1 MPGEPQMAA
10 EMPVP
15 FPVDTGSVP
24 DGTVALRDGKSCIH
38 YDGYW
43 IRYYDVP
50 VNEDAARREL
60 IDQLTKRV
68 FHHTESGINTPGYK
82 LKHAREAYERQNEP
96 HRRRVNAAM
105 LAGALLNR
113 GSDIFNILFE
123 LRQRG
128 IEIHQDNELL
138 RECESCFLEAFDLGK
153 QVLHYSG
160 EEGLDELWG
169 EPLKA
174 FYMPIRDFY
183 ESRYIKI
190 AQTMAAIDRIADKLV
205 ETFAPMV
212 EFRGIAECVTAY
224 AQAAKLESETMK
236 TDPAIFNVWPE
247 FVATGDD
254 LFHFRAAGA
263 EHPPEAWEQLGLDLI
278 REGKK
283 IIEWV
288 AFARVPMPKTTR
300 NFLDRC
306 DAFAA
311 GDDNLRQP
319 S

>member
-1 MPGEPQMAA
+1 MKHNVQMVADMSA
-10 EMPVP
+10 TPTAP
-15 FPVDTGSVP
+15 VP
-24 DGTVALRDGKSCIH
+24 DGTIREHNGKRCVC

-43 IRYYDVP
+43 IRHYDVP
-50 VNEDAARREL
+50 ANEDVARREL

-68 FHHTESGINTPGYK
+68 FHHTEPGINTPGYK
-82 LKHAREAYERQNEP
+82 LKDAREAYDRQTEP

-128 IEIHQDNELL
+128 IEIHYDNELL

-190 AQTMAAIDRIADKLV
+190 AQSMSCIDQIARKLV
-205 ETFAPMV
+205 ETFDGLPDFPGVRQRINAFAV
-212 EFRGIAECVTAY
+212 
-224 AQAAKLESETMK
+224 AAKLESETMK
-236 TDPAIFNVWPE
+236 TDPAIFHVWPE
-247 FVATGDD
+247 FVATGND
-254 LFHFRAAGA
+254 LFHFEPVMSPAGEFHPHA
-263 EHPPEAWEQLGLDLI
+263 ERGLELV

-288 AFARVPMPKTTR
+288 AFARVPMPKTAR

-306 DAFAA
+306 DSYTADIKVSAHA
-311 GDDNLRQP
+311 
-319 S
+319 

>member
-1 MPGEPQMAA
+1 MKQNAQMMA
-10 EMPVP
+10 EMSAPLEAA
-15 FPVDTGSVP
+15 VP
-24 DGTVALRDGKSCIH
+24 DGTVREHNGKRCIC

-43 IRYYDVP
+43 IRHYDVP
-50 VNEDAARREL
+50 ANEDVARREL

-68 FHHTESGINTPGYK
+68 FHHTEPGINTPGYK
-82 LKHAREAYERQNEP
+82 LKDAREAYDRQTEP

-128 IEIHQDNELL
+128 IEIHYDNELL

-190 AQTMAAIDRIADKLV
+190 AQSMACIDQIARKLSQAFDGLEDFPGIGQRIA
-205 ETFAPMV
+205 
-212 EFRGIAECVTAY
+212 AY
-224 AQAAKLESETMK
+224 AAAAKLESETMK
-236 TDPAIFNVWPE
+236 TDPAIFHVWPE

-254 LFHFRAAGA
+254 LFHFQTRLDDAG
-263 EHPPEAWEQLGLDLI
+263 EVPPRIERGLDLI

-288 AFARVPMPKTTR
+288 AFARVPMPKTAR

-306 DAFAA
+306 DAYAA
-311 GDDNLRQP
+311 ELRATP
-319 S
+319 A

>member
-1 MPGEPQMAA
+1 MKA
-10 EMPVP
+10 EMPASMTTLVP
-15 FPVDTGSVP
+15 N
-24 DGTVALRDGKSCIH
+24 GTIREVDGKRCIWF
-38 YDGYW
+38 DGYW
-43 IRYYDVP
+43 IRFYDVP
-50 VNEDAARREL
+50 QNEEVARREL

-82 LKHAREAYERQNEP
+82 LKHAREAYNRQTEP
-96 HRRRVNAAM
+96 RRRRVNAAM

-128 IEIHQDNELL
+128 IEIHYDNELL
-138 RECESCFLEAFDLGK
+138 RECEACFLEAFDLGK
-153 QVLHYSG
+153 QVRHYSG

-174 FYMPIRDFY
+174 FYMPIADFY

-190 AQTMAAIDRIADKLV
+190 ALTMTAIDQIADKLI
-205 ETFAPMV
+205 ETFAPLAQ
-212 EFRGIAECVTAY
+212 FRGIRQCIVAY

-236 TDPAIFNVWPE
+236 TDPSIFNVWPE
-247 FVATGDD
+247 FVATGDE
-254 LFHFRAAGA
+254 LYHFEPLADQRGSECGA
-263 EHPPEAWEQLGLDLI
+263 RGLDII

-283 IIEWV
+283 IVEWV

-306 DAFAA
+306 DAYAA
-311 GDDNLRQP
+311 ANCGRLT
-319 S
+319 

>member
-1 MPGEPQMAA
+1 MKQNVQMMA
-10 EMPVP
+10 EMSASVEAA
-15 FPVDTGSVP
+15 VP
-24 DGTVALRDGKSCIH
+24 DGTVREHNGKRCIC

-43 IRYYDVP
+43 IRHYDVP
-50 VNEDAARREL
+50 ANEDVARREL

-68 FHHTESGINTPGYK
+68 FHHTEPGINTPGYK
-82 LKHAREAYERQNEP
+82 LKDAREAYDRQTEP

-128 IEIHQDNELL
+128 IEIHYDNELL

-190 AQTMAAIDRIADKLV
+190 AQSMACIDQIARKLNQTFDGLADFPGIGMRIS
-205 ETFAPMV
+205 
-212 EFRGIAECVTAY
+212 AY
-224 AQAAKLESETMK
+224 AAAAKLESETMK
-236 TDPAIFNVWPE
+236 TDPAIFHVWPE
-247 FVATGDD
+247 FVATGNE
-254 LFHFRAAGA
+254 LFHFQTRLDAAGTVTPLI
-263 EHPPEAWEQLGLDLI
+263 ERGMDLV

-288 AFARVPMPKTTR
+288 AFARVPMPKTAR

-306 DAFAA
+306 DAYSAE
-311 GDDNLRQP
+311 LRASP
-319 S
+319 A

>member
-1 MPGEPQMAA
+1 MKQNAQRMA
-10 EMPVP
+10 
-15 FPVDTGSVP
+15 DTSATVEAAVP
-24 DGTVALRDGKSCIH
+24 DGTIRECNGKRCIC

-43 IRYYDVP
+43 IRHYDVP
-50 VNEDAARREL
+50 ANEDAARREL

-68 FHHTESGINTPGYK
+68 FHHTEPGINTPGYK
-82 LKHAREAYERQNEP
+82 LKDAREAYEHQTEP

-128 IEIHQDNELL
+128 IEIHYDNELL

-190 AQTMAAIDRIADKLV
+190 AQSMACIDQIARKLT
-205 ETFAPMV
+205 ETFDGLSDFP
-212 EFRGIAECVTAY
+212 GIRQNIAAY
-224 AQAAKLESETMK
+224 AAAAKLESETMK

-247 FVATGDD
+247 FVATGDE
-254 LFHFRAAGA
+254 LFHFQPQADATGTPGPAVRR
-263 EHPPEAWEQLGLDLI
+263 GLELI

-288 AFARVPMPKTTR
+288 AFARVPMPKTAR
-300 NFLDRC
+300 NFIDRC
-306 DAFAA
+306 DAWGAEMRA
-311 GDDNLRQP
+311 GRA
-319 S
+319 

>member
-1 MPGEPQMAA
+1 MSGQSQMKA
-10 EMPVP
+10 EIPAVFSAVVP
-15 FPVDTGSVP
+15 NGNIREIN
-24 DGTVALRDGKSCIH
+24 GRRCIFF
-38 YDGYW
+38 DGYW
-43 IRYYDVP
+43 IRHYDVP
-50 VNEDAARREL
+50 QNEDVARREL

-82 LKHAREAYERQNEP
+82 LKHARDAYDHQTEP
-96 HRRRVNAAM
+96 RRRRVNAAM

-128 IEIHQDNELL
+128 IEIHYDNELL

-174 FYMPIRDFY
+174 FYMPIADFY

-190 AQTMAAIDRIADKLV
+190 ALTMVAIDQIADKLI
-205 ETFAPMV
+205 ETFAPLPQFQGV
-212 EFRGIAECVTAY
+212 RQCIVAY

-236 TDPAIFNVWPE
+236 TDPDIFNVWPE
-247 FVATGDD
+247 FVATGDELYNFAPRLGGD
-254 LFHFRAAGA
+254 PASADCGM
-263 EHPPEAWEQLGLDLI
+263 EGLDII

-283 IIEWV
+283 IVEWV

-300 NFLDRC
+300 NFLGRC
-306 DAFAA
+306 DAYAA
-311 GDDNLRQP
+311 DACGCLQ
-319 S
+319 

>member
-1 MPGEPQMAA
+1 MKQNAQMMADMSA
-10 EMPVP
+10 SSTP
-15 FPVDTGSVP
+15 VP
-24 DGTVALRDGKSCIH
+24 DGTVREHNGKRCIC

-43 IRYYDVP
+43 IRHYDVP
-50 VNEDAARREL
+50 ANEDAARREL

-68 FHHTESGINTPGYK
+68 FHHTEPGINTPGYK
-82 LKHAREAYERQNEP
+82 LKDARDAYEKQTEP

-128 IEIHQDNELL
+128 IEVHYDNELL

-190 AQTMAAIDRIADKLV
+190 AQSMACIDQIARKLIETFDGLVDFPGIRQRIA
-205 ETFAPMV
+205 
-212 EFRGIAECVTAY
+212 AY
-224 AQAAKLESETMK
+224 AAAAKLESETMK

-254 LFHFRAAGA
+254 LYHFEPLLDASG
-263 EHPPEAWEQLGLDLI
+263 QLGAAAQRGLELI

-288 AFARVPMPKTTR
+288 AFARVPMPKTAR

-306 DAFAA
+306 DAYAA
-311 GDDNLRQP
+311 DLRG
-319 S
+319 SAHA

>member
-1 MPGEPQMAA
+1 MTQNVYVLADSAA
-10 EMPVP
+10 PPVSA
-15 FPVDTGSVP
+15 VAN
-24 DGTVALRDGKSCIH
+24 GTIREINGKRCICF
-38 YDGYW
+38 DGYW
-43 IRYYDVP
+43 IRHYDVP
-50 VNEDAARREL
+50 QNEDAARREL

-68 FHHTESGINTPGYK
+68 FHHTEPGINTPGYK
-82 LKHAREAYERQNEP
+82 LKDAREAFDRQTEP

-128 IEIHQDNELL
+128 IEIHYDNELL

-174 FYMPIRDFY
+174 FYMPISDFY

-190 AQTMAAIDRIADKLV
+190 ALTMACIDQIARKLV
-205 ETFAPMV
+205 ETFEGLPA
-212 EFRGIAECVTAY
+212 FSGIRQRVMAY
-224 AQAAKLESETMK
+224 AVAAKQESETMK
-236 TDPAIFNVWPE
+236 TDPAIYQVWPE

-254 LFHFRAAGA
+254 LYHFEPVLDQRGEISVLSARGI
-263 EHPPEAWEQLGLDLI
+263 DLI

-288 AFARVPMPKTTR
+288 AFARVPMPKTAR
-300 NFLDRC
+300 NFLDSC
-306 DAFAA
+306 DAYLLDQQATDA
-311 GDDNLRQP
+311 R
-319 S
+319 

>member
-1 MPGEPQMAA
+1 MQHNAQMMADMSA
-10 EMPVP
+10 SSTV
-15 FPVDTGSVP
+15 VP
-24 DGTVALRDGKSCIH
+24 DGTVREHNGKRCIC

-43 IRYYDVP
+43 IRHYDVP

-68 FHHTESGINTPGYK
+68 FHHTEPGINTPGYK
-82 LKHAREAYERQNEP
+82 LKDAREAYERQTEP

-128 IEIHQDNELL
+128 IEIHYDNELL

-190 AQTMAAIDRIADKLV
+190 AQSMACIDQIARKLSETFDGLADFPGIRQRIA
-205 ETFAPMV
+205 
-212 EFRGIAECVTAY
+212 AY
-224 AQAAKLESETMK
+224 AAAAKLESETMK

-254 LFHFRAAGA
+254 LFHFEPMIDGSGQISAQAQR
-263 EHPPEAWEQLGLDLI
+263 GLELI

-288 AFARVPMPKTTR
+288 AFARVPMPKTAR

-306 DAFAA
+306 DAYAA
-311 GDDNLRQP
+311 DLRLAARA
-319 S
+319 

>member
-1 MPGEPQMAA
+1 MSASS
-10 EMPVP
+10 
-15 FPVDTGSVP
+15 SVVA
-24 DGTVALRDGKSCIH
+24 DGTVREQNGKRCIC

-43 IRYYDVP
+43 IRHYDVP
-50 VNEDAARREL
+50 INEDAARREL

-68 FHHTESGINTPGYK
+68 FHHTEPGINTPGYK
-82 LKHAREAYERQNEP
+82 LKDAREAYERQTEP

-128 IEIHQDNELL
+128 IEVHYDNELL

-190 AQTMAAIDRIADKLV
+190 AQSMACIDQIARKLVGTFDGLVDFPGIRHRIA
-205 ETFAPMV
+205 
-212 EFRGIAECVTAY
+212 AY
-224 AQAAKLESETMK
+224 AAAAKLESETMK

-247 FVATGDD
+247 FVATGDE
-254 LFHFRAAGA
+254 LFHFEPAIDDDGQLAA
-263 EHPPEAWEQLGLDLI
+263 HVQRGLELI

-288 AFARVPMPKTTR
+288 AFARVPMPKTAR

-306 DAFAA
+306 DVYAA
-311 GDDNLRQP
+311 DMRGP
-319 S
+319 AHV

>member
-1 MPGEPQMAA
+1 MKQNAQMMADMGASPAA
-10 EMPVP
+10 I
-15 FPVDTGSVP
+15 P
-24 DGTVALRDGKSCIH
+24 DGTVREHNGTRCIC

-43 IRYYDVP
+43 IRHYDVP
-50 VNEDAARREL
+50 ANEDAGRREL

-68 FHHTESGINTPGYK
+68 FHHTEPGINTPGYK
-82 LKHAREAYERQNEP
+82 LKDAREAYERQTEP

-128 IEIHQDNELL
+128 IEIHYDNELL

-174 FYMPIRDFY
+174 FYMPLRDFY

-190 AQTMAAIDRIADKLV
+190 AQSMSCIDQIAHKLIETFDGLADFPGIRQRIA
-205 ETFAPMV
+205 
-212 EFRGIAECVTAY
+212 AY
-224 AQAAKLESETMK
+224 AAAAKLESETMK

-247 FVATGDD
+247 FVATGDE
-254 LFHFRAAGA
+254 LFHFEPLIDGTG
-263 EHPPEAWEQLGLDLI
+263 QLSAQVQRGLDLV
-278 REGKK
+278 REGKR
-283 IIEWV
+283 IVEWV
-288 AFARVPMPKTTR
+288 AFARVPMPKTAR

-306 DAFAA
+306 DAYAA
-311 GDDNLRQP
+311 ELRDAQRA
-319 S
+319 

>member
-1 MPGEPQMAA
+1 MAA
-10 EMPVP
+10 EMPGS
-15 FPVDTGSVP
+15 FPASNVEVP
-24 DGTVALRDGKSCIH
+24 DGTVAIRDGKRCIH

-43 IRYYDVP
+43 IRHYDVP
-50 VNEDAARREL
+50 TNEDAARREL

-82 LKHAREAYERQNEP
+82 LRHAREAFERQTEP

-128 IEIHQDNELL
+128 IEIHEDNELL
-138 RECESCFLEAFDLGK
+138 RECENCFLEAFDLGK

-190 AQTMAAIDRIADKLV
+190 AQTMAAIDRIAGKLV
-205 ETFAPMV
+205 QTFGPLP
-212 EFRGIAECVTAY
+212 EFVGLAECVTAY

-254 LFHFRAAGA
+254 LYHFQAAGA
-263 EHPPEAWEQLGLDLI
+263 GHPPGAWEQLGQELI

-311 GDDNLRQP
+311 GEDGLRRP
-319 S
+319 A